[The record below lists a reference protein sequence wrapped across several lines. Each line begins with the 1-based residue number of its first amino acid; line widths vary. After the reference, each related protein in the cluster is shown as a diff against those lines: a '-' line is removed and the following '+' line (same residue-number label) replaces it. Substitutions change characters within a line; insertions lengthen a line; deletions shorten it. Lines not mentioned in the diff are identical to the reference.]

1 MLEKNSA
8 EFNGTRNYLEWLTS
22 LPWGKASAE
31 NFDLKRVSHS
41 PCRTVLPT
49 TQAGKTF
56 LQLFACWSQ
65 SVIRECTQSHAAVVS
80 CTEQYGAVQW

>member
-31 NFDLKRVSHS
+31 NFDLKRVSGEAH
-41 PCRTVLPT
+41 T
-49 TQAGKTF
+49 T
-56 LQLFACWSQ
+56 LL
-65 SVIRECTQSHAAVVS
+65 
-80 CTEQYGAVQW
+80 